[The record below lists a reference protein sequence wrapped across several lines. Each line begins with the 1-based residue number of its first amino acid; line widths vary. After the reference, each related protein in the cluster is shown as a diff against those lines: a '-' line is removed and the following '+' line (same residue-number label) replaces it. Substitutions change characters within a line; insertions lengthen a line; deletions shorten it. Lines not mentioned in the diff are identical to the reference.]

1 MCWALESRTV
11 IIVIAVLAGFVI
23 GIIFVNPVVEA
34 VEGWQAAIEI
44 LQLQIDAIT
53 AGTPVFFGTNE
64 LIPNTRQFVGTSGP
78 CSGNVPDDVLI
89 PICEM
94 VMPFDGTFT
103 RLTLSSAS
111 GTTGQSPGSGESYTA
126 ILLVNGASTSLSC
139 TISGSD
145 TDCVDSSNNVPVS
158 SLDRIVVKVSSS
170 SAANIARVSSSVVFT
185 P

>member
-23 GIIFVNPVVEA
+23 GIIFANPVVEA
-34 VEGWQAAIEI
+34 VGGWKAAFEI

-53 AGTPVFFGTNE
+53 AGTPVFFGSNG
-64 LIPNTRQFVGTSGP
+64 LDPNAIQFAGTTGP
-78 CSGNVPDDVLI
+78 CVGAGI
-89 PICEM
+89 TFCEM

-111 GTTGQSPGSGESYTA
+111 GTTGQSPGTGESYTVT
-126 ILLVNGASTSLSC
+126 LLVDGASTSLSC
-139 TISGSD
+139 TISGSG

-158 SLDRIVVKVSSS
+158 FQDRIVVKLTSSSGASSTIVSSS
-170 SAANIARVSSSVVFT
+170 AVFT